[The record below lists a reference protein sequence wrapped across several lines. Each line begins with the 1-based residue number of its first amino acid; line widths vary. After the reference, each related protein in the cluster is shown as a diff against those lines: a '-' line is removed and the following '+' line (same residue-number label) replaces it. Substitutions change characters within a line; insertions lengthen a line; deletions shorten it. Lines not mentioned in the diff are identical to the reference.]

1 MAVQKIS
8 RRGFVVG
15 CSAAVAALAG
25 SRLGRVAFGESAG
38 DFNQETL
45 VVLFLR
51 GGCDGLNV
59 VLPIAGDDRALYEE
73 ARPGLQVPISGEK
86 AALPLDANFG
96 LHPAAA
102 PLFALYTAGK
112 LAVVHATGL
121 ADSTRSH
128 FDAMQF
134 MESGT
139 PGVKTTSTGWL
150 TRHLQ
155 STTNLPPQIM
165 MPALSAGN
173 SLANSLLGSQEAIA
187 MSDPDSFS
195 FYGNWQYRDA
205 QRTALRHM
213 YTGNT
218 WLHDAGTQTL
228 NALDVV
234 ESANPENYTPANG
247 AQYPGGS
254 FGNNLQ
260 VIAQMIK
267 IGVGLRVAT
276 VDLGGWDT
284 HEQQGNHGG
293 GYFANLLGTLAQGLS
308 AFYTDLDGSGAA
320 NFAGRLTVV
329 VMSEFGRR
337 FKENGS
343 GGTDHGH
350 GNVVLVLGGNVNG
363 GQVFG
368 DWPGLRPDQ
377 LDNNVDLAIT
387 TDYRQILSEILIR
400 RLGNPHLGTVFPE
413 YRQYAPLGIVQGEDL
428 SPIYD
433 SPGNTVLF
441 LPVVRSWE

>member
-1 MAVQKIS
+1 MAVRKIS
-8 RRGFVVG
+8 RRGFVVS
-15 CSAAVAALAG
+15 CSAAVATLAG
-25 SRLGRVAFGESAG
+25 TRLDRVAFGKATAAY
-38 DFNQETL
+38 NQETL
-45 VVLFLR
+45 VVVFLR
-51 GGCDGLNV
+51 GGCDGLSV
-59 VLPIAGDDRALYEE
+59 VLPIAGDDRVLYEE
-73 ARPGLQVPISGEK
+73 ARPDLQVPVTGEN

-102 PLFALYTAGK
+102 PLFALYTTGK
-112 LAVVHATGL
+112 LAIVHATGL
-121 ADSTRSH
+121 TDSTRSH

-139 PGVKTTSTGWL
+139 PGIKTTSTGWL

-155 STTNLPPQIM
+155 SATNLPLQIM
-165 MPALSAGN
+165 MPALSVGN

-195 FYGNWQYRDA
+195 FYGNWRYKDA

-218 WLHDAGTQTL
+218 WLHDAGVQTL

-234 ESANPENYTPANG
+234 ESANPQNYAPANG

-267 IGVGLRVAT
+267 LGVGLRIAT

-293 GYFANLLGTLAQGLS
+293 GYFASLLGTLAQGL
-308 AFYTDLDGSGAA
+308 AALYTDLDGSGAA
-320 NFAGRLTVV
+320 NYADRLTVV
-329 VMSEFGRR
+329 AMSEFGRR

-350 GNVVLVLGGNVNG
+350 GNVALVLGGNVNG

-368 DWPGLRPDQ
+368 RWPGLHPDQ
-377 LDNNVDLAIT
+377 LDNHVDLAIT

-428 SPIYD
+428 TPIYE
-433 SPGNTVLF
+433 SPGNTALF
-441 LPVVRSWE
+441 LPIVRYWE